1 MNFPRAVWAGSHFKN
16 QPQMKR
22 LVVHNEQEYV
32 DFIKAYT
39 GRMNCYTT
47 VYDFSRFNT
56 KYDSFGIEISEV
68 NQESVILDR
77 IFLDFDAH
85 SYALEEALIDVNI
98 AVNYLQQKDYMFNIL
113 FSGKGF
119 HIYVYGSVTNNI
131 RNIQAIFNE
140 ILLHTQDLRS
150 SAETMLETNNGTTL
164 DNSGI
169 QTYRLRRIANT
180 MNMSANLYCIPLL
193 LEDLDKEIDEIIEMA
208 KQPRFGA
215 KKIYGNEKIN
225 WPNVPFATE
234 IPNEISIVESIGK
247 VPIVPC
253 LQKAIMVEN
262 PTHEAR
268 VYVTSWYRDILSLG
282 EKNISY
288 EGKANI
294 INLIMH
300 ELENISNYN
309 QVWLDWDKETTR
321 YHVRYIV
328 DGEYSAP
335 SCSKLISKGYCA
347 GKCWRYGQ

>member
-22 LVVHNEQEYV
+22 LVVHNEQEYM
-32 DFIKAYT
+32 DFIKAYN

-47 VYDFSRFNT
+47 VYDFSRLNT

-85 SYALEEALIDVNI
+85 GHPLEEALIDVNI
-98 AVNYLQQKDYMFNIL
+98 TVDYLINKNYLFNIL

-119 HIYVYGSVTNNI
+119 HIYVYGETTNNI
-131 RNIQAIFNE
+131 RNIQAFFND
-140 ILLHTQDLRS
+140 ILMYIQDLRS
-150 SAETMLETNNGTTL
+150 SAETSLDSSNGTTL

-180 MNMSANLYCIPLL
+180 MNMSANLYCVPLL
-193 LEDLDKEIDEIIEMA
+193 LEDLTKDIQEIMEL
-208 KQPRFGA
+208 A
-215 KKIYGNEKIN
+215 KKPRLGIKTTYGEEKVE

-234 IPNEISIVESIGK
+234 IPSELSIVESIGK
-247 VPIVPC
+247 IPIVPC

-268 VYVTSWYRDILSLG
+268 VYTTSWYRDILSLG
-282 EKNISY
+282 EKNIDY
-288 EGKANI
+288 EGKAKI
-294 INLIMH
+294 INLIMN
-300 ELENISNYN
+300 ELETISNHN

-321 YHVRYIV
+321 YHVRYVV